1 MKDLEQNSLL
11 GKVVNSKAGRD
22 MHRSFIVVGIVSSEY
37 VYISDGQL
45 RKIEKPKKKKV
56 KHLNFTETVA
66 EEIRVIIIS
75 KKQVTNS
82 KIKMFLKSVDIVK
95 EV

>member
-1 MKDLEQNSLL
+1 VKDLEQNSLL

-22 MHRSFIVVGIVSSEY
+22 MHRNFIVVGIISSEY

-82 KIKMFLKSVDIVK
+82 KIKIFLKSVDIVK

>member
-1 MKDLEQNSLL
+1 MEQNSLL

-22 MHRSFIVVGIVSSEY
+22 MHRNFIVVGIINSEY

-56 KHLNFTETVA
+56 KHLNFTDTVA
-66 EEIRVIIIS
+66 EEIRVIIVS

-82 KIKMFLKSVDIVK
+82 KIKIFLKSVDIGK

>member
-1 MKDLEQNSLL
+1 MEQNSLL

-22 MHRSFIVVGIVSSEY
+22 MHKNFIVVGIINSEY
-37 VYISDGQL
+37 VYISDGEL

-56 KHLNFTETVA
+56 KHLNFTDTVA
-66 EEIRVIIIS
+66 EEIKEIILS
-75 KKQVTNS
+75 EKQVTNS
-82 KIKMFLKSVDIVK
+82 KIKIFLQSADIGK

>member
-1 MKDLEQNSLL
+1 VKDLEQNSLL

-22 MHRSFIVVGIVSSEY
+22 MHRNFIVVGIISSEY

-45 RKIEKPKKKKV
+45 RKIERPKKKKV

-82 KIKMFLKSVDIVK
+82 KIKIFLKSVDIVK

>member
-1 MKDLEQNSLL
+1 MDENSLL

-22 MHRSFIVVGIVSSEY
+22 MHRKFIIVSILDNEY
-37 VYISDGQL
+37 VYISDGDL

-56 KHLNFTETVA
+56 KHLNFTDTVA
-66 EEIRVIIIS
+66 KDIRDLILSKEE
-75 KKQVTNS
+75 VTNS
-82 KIKMFLKSVDIVK
+82 KIKIFLQSADICR

>member
-1 MKDLEQNSLL
+1 MDENSLL

-22 MHRSFIVVGIVSSEY
+22 MHRKFIVVGIVNSEY
-37 VYISDGQL
+37 VYIADGDL

-56 KHLNFTETVA
+56 RHLDFTGIVA
-66 EEIRVIIIS
+66 QEVKDLILS
-75 KKQVTNS
+75 KKEVTNS
-82 KIKMFLKSVDIVK
+82 KIKIFLQFADIRK

>member
-1 MKDLEQNSLL
+1 MNNLEQNSLL

-22 MHRSFIVVGIVSSEY
+22 MHRNFIVVGIINSEY
-37 VYISDGQL
+37 VYISDGEL

-56 KHLNFTETVA
+56 KHLKFTETVA
-66 EEIRVIIIS
+66 EEIRVIILS
-75 KKQVTNS
+75 KEQVTNS
-82 KIKMFLKSVDIVK
+82 KIKIFLKSVDIAK

>member
-1 MKDLEQNSLL
+1 MNGLDENTLL

-22 MHRSFIVVGIVSSEY
+22 MHRKFIVVGILNSEY
-37 VYISDGQL
+37 VYIADGDL

-56 KHLNFTETVA
+56 RHLDLTNTVA
-66 EEIRVIIIS
+66 EEVKDLILS
-75 KKQVTNS
+75 EKEVTNS
-82 KIKMFLKSVDIVK
+82 KIKIFLQFADIRK

>member
-1 MKDLEQNSLL
+1 MEQNSLV

-22 MHRSFIVVGIVSSEY
+22 MHRSFIVIGILNSEY
-37 VYISDGQL
+37 VYISDGKL

-56 KHLNFTETVA
+56 KHLNFTDLVA
-66 EEIRVIIIS
+66 EEIRDIILS
-75 KKQVTNS
+75 EKQVSNS
-82 KIKMFLKSVDIVK
+82 KIKIFLQAADIGK

>member
-1 MKDLEQNSLL
+1 MDENTLI

-22 MHRSFIVVGIVSSEY
+22 MHRKFIVVGILNSEY
-37 VYISDGQL
+37 VYIADGNL

-56 KHLNFTETVA
+56 RHLDFTDIVA
-66 EEIRVIIIS
+66 EEVKDLILS
-75 KKQVTNS
+75 KEEVTNS
-82 KIKMFLKSVDIVK
+82 KIKIFLQFADIRK

>member
-1 MKDLEQNSLL
+1 VKDLEQNSLL

-22 MHRSFIVVGIVSSEY
+22 MHRSFIVVGIIDSEY

-82 KIKMFLKSVDIVK
+82 KIKIFLKSVEVVK

>member
-1 MKDLEQNSLL
+1 MEQNSLL

-22 MHRSFIVVGIVSSEY
+22 MHRSFIVVGIIDSEY

-82 KIKMFLKSVDIVK
+82 KIKIFLKSVEVVK

>member
-22 MHRSFIVVGIVSSEY
+22 MHRNFIVVGIISSEY

-82 KIKMFLKSVDIVK
+82 KIKIFLKSVDIVK

>member
-1 MKDLEQNSLL
+1 MDENTLL

-22 MHRSFIVVGIVSSEY
+22 MHRKFIVVGILGSEY
-37 VYISDGQL
+37 VYISDGDL

-56 KHLNFTETVA
+56 RHLDFTDIVA
-66 EEIRVIIIS
+66 EEVKDLILS
-75 KKQVTNS
+75 KKEVTNS
-82 KIKMFLKSVDIVK
+82 KIKIFLQSADIRK

>member
-1 MKDLEQNSLL
+1 LDENTLL

-22 MHRSFIVVGIVSSEY
+22 MHRKFIVVGLLNSEY
-37 VYISDGQL
+37 VYISDGDL

-56 KHLNFTETVA
+56 KHLDFTGIIA
-66 EEIRVIIIS
+66 QEIRNFILS
-75 KKQVTNS
+75 KKEVTNS
-82 KIKMFLKSVDIVK
+82 KIKIFLQSADIRK

>member
-1 MKDLEQNSLL
+1 MDENTLL

-22 MHRSFIVVGIVSSEY
+22 MHRNFIVVSILNSEY
-37 VYISDGQL
+37 VYISDGDL

-56 KHLNFTETVA
+56 KHLDFTGIVA
-66 EEIRVIIIS
+66 QEVRDLILS
-75 KKQVTNS
+75 KKEVTNS
-82 KIKMFLKSVDIVK
+82 KIKIFLQLADIRK

>member
-1 MKDLEQNSLL
+1 VKDLEQNSLL

-22 MHRSFIVVGIVSSEY
+22 MHRSFIVVDILNSEY

-56 KHLNFTETVA
+56 KHLNFTETIA
-66 EEIRVIIIS
+66 EEIRVMILS

-82 KIKMFLKSVDIVK
+82 KIKIFLKSVDIVK

>member
-1 MKDLEQNSLL
+1 VKDLEQNSIL

-22 MHRSFIVVGIVSSEY
+22 MHRSFIVVGILNSEY

-56 KHLNFTETVA
+56 KHLDFTETVA
-66 EEIRVIIIS
+66 EEIRVIILS

-82 KIKMFLKSVDIVK
+82 KIKIFLKSVDIVK

>member
-1 MKDLEQNSLL
+1 MEQNSLL

-22 MHRSFIVVGIVSSEY
+22 MHRSFIVVGILNSEY
-37 VYISDGQL
+37 VYISDGKL

-56 KHLNFTETVA
+56 KHLNFTDTVA
-66 EEIRVIIIS
+66 EEIRDVILS
-75 KKQVTNS
+75 EKQVTNS
-82 KIKMFLKSVDIVK
+82 KIKIFLQSADIGK

>member
-1 MKDLEQNSLL
+1 VNGLDENSLL

-22 MHRSFIVVGIVSSEY
+22 IHRNFIVVGILNNEY
-37 VYISDGQL
+37 VYISDGDL

-56 KHLNFTETVA
+56 KHLDFTGIVDKEVRELILSK
-66 EEIRVIIIS
+66 EE
-75 KKQVTNS
+75 VTNS
-82 KIKMFLKSVDIVK
+82 KIKIFLQSEDIRR

>member
-1 MKDLEQNSLL
+1 MEQNSLI

-22 MHRSFIVVGIVSSEY
+22 MHRSFIIVEMLNDEY
-37 VYISDGQL
+37 VYISDGKL

-56 KHLNFTETVA
+56 KHLNFTSTVA
-66 EEIRVIIIS
+66 MEIKDIILS
-75 KKQVTNS
+75 EKKVTNS
-82 KIKMFLKSVDIVK
+82 KIKMFLQSIDIPK

>member
-1 MKDLEQNSLL
+1 MNDLEQNSLL

-22 MHRSFIVVGIVSSEY
+22 MHRDFIVVGILNNEY
-37 VYISDGQL
+37 VYISDGEL

-56 KHLNFTETVA
+56 KHLNFTDTVA
-66 EEIRVIIIS
+66 EEIRDIILS
-75 KKQVTNS
+75 EKEVTNS
-82 KIKMFLKSVDIVK
+82 KIKIFLQSADIGK